1 MGYKVIRYNILIL
14 FFLFSYHIQAQ
25 GVSVV
30 TSNPL
35 LVDTSKLDIGD
46 IQDKYKSMS
55 GEEIEKF
62 KSWDNS
68 SGIRVGDLTG
78 GVKEEE
84 TGNTVEKQTESN
96 IIIDEGNEAQETAE
110 KIIEAIATENKDELE
125 AVPIYGF
132 RYFRES
138 KTKLYSSAQ
147 DVKPPYNY
155 VLGVGDQLN
164 IAIWGF
170 ADYNEVFTIEKDG
183 YIQPKYVGRIYLKGL
198 TLENAIQVIKAR
210 YSRAYMVENSQFDVT
225 LNYSRVINVN
235 VVGEVELP
243 GSYTVPAINTVFNL
257 LSFIGGPTK
266 LGSIRNIQIKRN
278 GVVIRKFDLYNF
290 LNHPS
295 AQDDYFLQNNDYVFV
310 PMSNKLV
317 TISGAIERPFKYE
330 LLENETFEDLLKYA
344 GGYKANALK
353 NYLQIQRYV
362 DNKAVLIDVNLDSLR
377 AAKGNLKLL
386 NGDAITV
393 RTIPEE
399 ARNWVNV
406 NGAVKVEGKYELRNG
421 DRFSDLIE
429 RAMGL
434 AENAYKEEAYV
445 FRFDPGSEGK
455 TVLRINI
462 KDALENPYSSSN
474 ILLSDRDEI
483 KVFTNDYFIDKFVIK
498 INGAVR
504 NPATIQ
510 AQKGL
515 TLRDGILYSG
525 GLLPSAYLE
534 RAYIYRIDRTTN
546 LPVALTIQLDTA
558 DNYAKMDEIPI
569 LQGDEVKIL
578 SNLTFSEKKSVS
590 INGSVKR
597 PIVEEYWKGISLKDL
612 VLLAG
617 GFRERAFLGKVYIS
631 RMTKDYRRELITI
644 SIDTVN
650 NFQQLADI
658 LLLEEDVV
666 TVYSNDI
673 FDQPSNVYIGGMVKE
688 VGFYDYK
695 EAMTLADVLL
705 LADGFIV
712 SAASN
717 RIEVSRISNFKDAQI
732 NSEPTKISIDILDI
746 NRDFVNDAVANGYLL
761 QPFDQIFVR
770 RIPNFDFQKKIFI
783 DGEVKYPGT
792 YVIRKNEKLSSIVER
807 AGGLTEEAYP
817 AGAKLD
823 RKKGSRGALLV
834 DLKKAM
840 RRPGSK
846 YNYVLKEGDIIFVP
860 GIENI
865 VTVRGQIDYPFEESD
880 MKRLVKITDSVSVEE
895 YLTLTP
901 EKKVNVPYSSGK
913 RAKYY
918 IKKYGSGFG
927 PYAKKK
933 DTYIIL
939 PNGHVKGTKFVFFA
953 RAYPKVKEGTEVVVP
968 RKPLKKKPIKTVKK
982 SGGDGGG
989 KFNTIVQSALSSIT
1003 ASLTLYL
1010 LLKRSFE

>member
-1 MGYKVIRYNILIL
+1 MMGYKLIKNSIFL
-14 FFLFSYHIQAQ
+14 FFSILAYNIQAQ

-35 LVDTSKLDIGD
+35 LVDTSKLDIGE
-46 IQDKYKSMS
+46 IQEKYKEMS

-62 KSWDNS
+62 KQWDNS
-68 SGIRVGDLTG
+68 SGIEAGGLTG
-78 GVKEEE
+78 GVNEEE
-84 TGNTVEKQTESN
+84 TGNTVEKQVESTS
-96 IIIDEGNEAQETAE
+96 IIGEGNEAQETAE
-110 KIIEAIATENKDELE
+110 KIIEAIATENKEGLE

-147 DVKPPYNY
+147 DVKPPFDYI
-155 VLGVGDQLN
+155 LGVGDQLN
-164 IAIWGF
+164 ISIWGF

-183 YIQPKYVGRIYLKGL
+183 FIQPKYVGRIYLKGL

-210 YSRAYMVENSQFDVT
+210 YSRAYMIENSQFDVT

-235 VVGEVELP
+235 IVGEVELP
-243 GSYTVPAINTVFNL
+243 GSYTVPAINTVYNL

-290 LNHPS
+290 LNNPT
-295 AQDDYFLQNNDYVFV
+295 AQDDYFLQNNDYIFV

-317 TISGAIERPFKYE
+317 TISGAVERPFKYE
-330 LLENETFEDLLKYA
+330 LLENETFDDLLKYA

-353 NYLQIQRYV
+353 NYLQILRYV
-362 DNKAVLIDVNLDSLR
+362 DNKAIYIDVNLDSLR
-377 AAKGNLKLL
+377 ASKGKLKLL

-406 NGAVKVEGKYELRNG
+406 TGAVKVEGKYELRKG
-421 DRFSDLIE
+421 DRVSDLIE

-434 AENAYKEEAYV
+434 AENAYKEEVYV

-455 TVLRINI
+455 TVLRVNI
-462 KDALENPYSSSN
+462 KEILENPYSDAN

-483 KVFTNDYFIDKFVIK
+483 KVFTNDYFIDRFAIS
-498 INGAVR
+498 IRGAVR
-504 NPATIQ
+504 NPTTIQ

-534 RAYIYRIDRTTN
+534 RAYIYRIDKATN
-546 LPVALTIQLDTA
+546 LPIAITIQLDTA
-558 DNYAKMDEIPI
+558 DNYAKMDEIQI

-578 SNLTFSEKKSVS
+578 SNLTFTEKKTVS
-590 INGSVKR
+590 INGAVKNSV
-597 PIVEEYWKGISLKDL
+597 IEEYWKGITLKDL
-612 VLLAG
+612 VLLGG
-617 GFRERAFLGKVYIS
+617 GFRQRAFLGKVYIS

-644 SIDTVN
+644 NVDTAN
-650 NFQQLADI
+650 NFQQLQDV
-658 LLLEEDVV
+658 LLLEDDIV

-673 FDQPSNVYIGGMVKE
+673 FDQPSNVYVSGMVKRI
-688 VGFYDYK
+688 GFYDYK
-695 EAMTLADVLL
+695 ESMTLADVLL
-705 LADGFIV
+705 LADGFLV

-717 RIEVSRISNFKDAQI
+717 RIEVARISNFKDAQI
-732 NSEPTKISIDILDI
+732 NSEPTKISIDILEI
-746 NRDFVNDAVANGYLL
+746 NRDFVNDPIANGYLL
-761 QPFDQIFVR
+761 QPFDHIVVR
-770 RIPNFDFQKKIFI
+770 RIPSFDFQKKIFI

-807 AGGLTEEAYP
+807 AGGLTEEAYT
-817 AGAKLD
+817 AGTKLE
-823 RKKGSRGALLV
+823 RKKGNRGALLV

-846 YNYVLKEGDIIFVP
+846 FNYVLKDGDDIFIPAV
-860 GIENI
+860 ENI
-865 VTVRGQIDYPFEESD
+865 VTVRGQLDYPFEESD

-895 YLTLTP
+895 YLALTP

-918 IKKYGSGFG
+918 VKKYGSGFG
-927 PYAKKK
+927 AYARKK

-939 PNGHVKGTKFVFFA
+939 PNGLVKGTKFVLFA

-968 RKPLKKKPIKTVKK
+968 RKPLKKKPVKTIKK
-982 SGGDGGG
+982 SGNGGD
-989 KFNTIVQSALSSIT
+989 FNTIVQSALSSIT
-1003 ASLTLYL
+1003 ATLTLYL
-1010 LLKRSFE
+1010 LLKRTFE